1 MPLIHNRKTSKQ
13 VLHMSISNEA
23 VEKLI
28 TDAMSGAEVTVS
40 GDGYKYE
47 TTIVSQAFAGLNK
60 VKRHQLVYAAVNAAI
75 TSGELHAL
83 TITALTPE
91 EVA

>member
-1 MPLIHNRKTSKQ
+1 
-13 VLHMSISNEA
+13 MSISNEA

-28 TDAMSGAEVTVS
+28 TDALSDAQATVS

-47 TTIVSQAFAGLNK
+47 TTVISDAFAGLSK
-60 VKRHQLVYAAVNAAI
+60 VKRHQLVYATVNAAI

-91 EVA
+91 EAA